1 MKRIVIQILIYS
13 MPMLCFARRYGNPHL
28 YEFGLPS
35 GEEVGTSLLKAIPL
49 LVIGF
54 IIAYACMWSKKEG
67 EKTSNFGCVGIV
79 IMAIGGIFLLPLL
92 AYVELIFQSVLGIVF
107 LIGIIVAV
115 CYGIYSLFKSNK

>member
-1 MKRIVIQILIYS
+1 
-13 MPMLCFARRYGNPHL
+13 MPMLCLAKRYGNPHL
-28 YEFGLPS
+28 YELGLPS

-54 IIAYACMWSKKEG
+54 IIAYACMWSKKDG
-67 EKTSNFGCVGIV
+67 EKTSSFGCVGVV

-92 AYVELIFQSVLGIVF
+92 AYVELIFQSILGIVF
-107 LIGIIVAV
+107 LIGIVIAV